1 MTDIEAVHNA
11 QVVEEAQ
18 LATAA
23 PSGGDPVPL
32 GLLVFA
38 LGSTV
43 LGISLLGYVR
53 WRSRATRSCRSCSPP
68 PGSGC

>member
-1 MTDIEAVHNA
+1 MTEIEAVHNA
-11 QVVEEAQ
+11 QVVEEGQ
-18 LATAA
+18 LATAL

-43 LGISLLGYVR
+43 LGISLLGYVLQ
-53 WRSRATRSCRSCSPP
+53 A
-68 PGSGC
+68 GQGALIGAIFEE